1 MFGLLLGS
9 RSGAGREIRASIE
22 NPSVD
27 LQDPDAWN
35 ELYGGG
41 AMSDAGVMVSH
52 RSATRLDAVWQAVTM
67 IANDVGR
74 MPLDVYIRG
83 EDDSREVDTYHPAWY
98 LVRRVANPYTAAF
111 ILWRRLV
118 FHALLWGNGYLW
130 IDRNGRGDPIG
141 LYNLLPDRT
150 APEIYQGRLVYAT
163 ETTKPKSGA
172 PYLRGLEARN
182 VFHLQG
188 PGHDLWEGDD
198 PCELARDTFGLGLAQ
213 KKFTSAFFRNGAR
226 TSGVLEIPLGTTPKS
241 AEGLVEGFYKTQ
253 AGLDNAFKVVIL
265 RDGAKFHATSYSPK
279 DAQNTDAEDS
289 NARNVARRFNVAPSL
304 LGIRDSQG
312 YNSKTDDSQSYLD
325 RTLSP
330 WTTGITAEAHMKLL
344 SVRQQTGDTHFFEHN
359 ANSLLQMNALQRY
372 QVYAIGLRNK
382 ILKPNEARL
391 KENMKPVDGGDEF
404 LEAYGAGKKGASG
417 DNQTNQHTGDNPA
430 GTDSNANADGNAN
443 RTARMRLVFKITER
457 ARHKAKSSRAYLEWV
472 EGGLKSFAPEAA
484 RCGISPADLAVFAQE
499 LHDIGDRAKSE
510 NELSRMVE
518 AVATAFEKQ
527 IGDQHD

>member
-1 MFGLLLGS
+1 MFGILMGARAGS
-9 RSGAGREIRASIE
+9 GRELRASIE
-22 NPSVD
+22 NPSVN
-27 LQDPDAWN
+27 LQDTEAWN
-35 ELYGGG
+35 EMFGGG

-52 RSATRLDAVWQAVTM
+52 RGATKLDAVWQAVTM
-67 IANDVGR
+67 IANDVAR

-83 EDDSREVDTYHPAWY
+83 EDDSRDVDTYHPAWY

-111 ILWRRLV
+111 IAWRRLM

-150 APEIYQGRLVYAT
+150 APEIYQGRLIYAT
-163 ETTKPKSGA
+163 ETTKPKSGT
-172 PYLRGLEARN
+172 PWLRGLEARN

-188 PGHDLWEGDD
+188 PGYDLWEGDD
-198 PCELARDTFGLGLAQ
+198 PTELARDTFGLGLAQ
-213 KKFTSAFFRNGAR
+213 KKFTSAYFRNGAR
-226 TSGVLEIPLGTTPKS
+226 TSGVLEIPLGTTPAS
-241 AEGLVEGFYKTQ
+241 AQGLEEGFRKTQ

-265 RDGAKFHATSYSPK
+265 RDGAKFHSTSYSP
-279 DAQNTDAEDS
+279 AESQNGEAEDS

-344 SVRQQTGDTHFFEHN
+344 SQRQQTGDTHFFEHN
-359 ANSLLQMNALQRY
+359 SNSLLQMNALQRY

-382 ILKPNEARL
+382 ILVPNEARR
-391 KENMKPVDGGDEF
+391 KENMNPMAGGDEF
-404 LEAYGAGKKGASG
+404 LEAYGAGKKGAAG
-417 DNQTNQHTGDNPA
+417 DTQTNQHTGDNTA
-430 GTDSNANADGNAN
+430 GTDPNATAG
-443 RTARMRLVFKITER
+443 RTARMRLLFTITER
-457 ARHKAKSSRAYLEWV
+457 ARHKSRSAKAYLEWV
-472 EGGLKSFAPEAA
+472 EGGLKSFAAEAN

-499 LHDIGDRAKSE
+499 LHDIGGRAKSDA
-510 NELSRMVE
+510 ELARMVE
-518 AVATAFEKQ
+518 AAATGFEKL